1 MRTLLEFLR
10 SVKAS
15 TNKIDSA
22 QISRCV
28 SNVWYFWEMVSVV
41 IPVYN
46 KVELTNR
53 CLDSLISNSRA
64 LSEVFVV
71 DNASTDSTP
80 ETLLQWRVRFQELN
94 IPLRILKNEK
104 NEGFG
109 RACNQGIRLATG
121 DFVAIVNN
129 DTWMMK
135 GWDQALIDETSNREL
150 DEVGPFFDE
159 RPWTE
164 NPQARADE
172 FLRRNLNGFRQHF
185 VAMLMFF
192 TRSAVDRLRYSH
204 GGLFDERFFVTFE
217 DGDLL
222 QRMKIAGIRYGQT
235 SRCYIWHHSKG
246 TRGSGSL
253 LPTNY
258 EQEGRRLFEEKWGGY
273 PVYLDHTLLERLKR
287 RYRALR
293 AARGM
298 F

>member
-1 MRTLLEFLR
+1 MRFDEIGIDLDWSTQAVDTKGDALAMVIEARRSARMIGPGSQVVVPEERNELTRTLVLGLPIRYRTHDQEDRKKSQKSTHPNLKNRITSQKSAWNESMRTLLEFLR

-121 DFVAIVNN
+121 DFVAI
-129 DTWMMK
+129 
-135 GWDQALIDETSNREL
+135 
-150 DEVGPFFDE
+150 
-159 RPWTE
+159 
-164 NPQARADE
+164 
-172 FLRRNLNGFRQHF
+172 
-185 VAMLMFF
+185 
-192 TRSAVDRLRYSH
+192 
-204 GGLFDERFFVTFE
+204 
-217 DGDLL
+217 
-222 QRMKIAGIRYGQT
+222 
-235 SRCYIWHHSKG
+235 
-246 TRGSGSL
+246 
-253 LPTNY
+253 
-258 EQEGRRLFEEKWGGY
+258 
-273 PVYLDHTLLERLKR
+273 
-287 RYRALR
+287 
-293 AARGM
+293 
-298 F
+298 